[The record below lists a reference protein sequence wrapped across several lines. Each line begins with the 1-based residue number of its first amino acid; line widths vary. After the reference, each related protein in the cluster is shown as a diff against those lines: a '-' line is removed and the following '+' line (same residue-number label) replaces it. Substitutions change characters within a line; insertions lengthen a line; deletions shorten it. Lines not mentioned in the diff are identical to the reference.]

1 MTGQFP
7 CQWLARSVL
16 SAAPSLGCFYTVW
29 LSSEYLAS
37 HPNPRG
43 PCMNENA
50 HTHTHTHLALV
61 NAFPSSLPST
71 PLETDIPS
79 KKAFIREKSAFSLS
93 LFFSLCIS
101 LHFSLSLSFCRLLTQ
116 SFNTM
121 NEQWVLCTPLNF
133 QIQCVCV
140 FGSWEERFLTPIKIP
155 FLHCTS
161 RSGKNTVVH
170 LKLLYWCNLV

>member
-7 CQWLARSVL
+7 CQWLARWVRHL
-16 SAAPSLGCFYTVW
+16 PWAAFI
-29 LSSEYLAS
+29 SSDCLLNILQVILIQEAPPWMKM
-37 HPNPRG
+37 HT
-43 PCMNENA
+43 
-50 HTHTHTHLALV
+50 HTHTHTHLVLV

-71 PLETDIPS
+71 PLDTDIPS

-140 FGSWEERFLTPIKIP
+140 CVWELRGEIP
-155 FLHCTS
+155 HT
-161 RSGKNTVVH
+161 N
-170 LKLLYWCNLV
+170 

>member
-7 CQWLARSVL
+7 CQWLACSIP
-16 SAAPSLGCFYTVW
+16 SAAFTPSDCLLNILQVILIQEAPAWMKMHTHTYT
-29 LSSEYLAS
+29 
-37 HPNPRG
+37 HP
-43 PCMNENA
+43 

-71 PLETDIPS
+71 PLDTDIPS
-79 KKAFIREKSAFSLS
+79 KKSFIREKSAFSLS
-93 LFFSLCIS
+93 LSFSPC
-101 LHFSLSLSFCRLLTQ
+101 LHFSLSLSFCLLLTQ

-140 FGSWEERFLTPIKIP
+140 CMCVCVCVCVWELRGEIP
-155 FLHCTS
+155 HT
-161 RSGKNTVVH
+161 N
-170 LKLLYWCNLV
+170 